1 MVASDRN
8 AALASLF
15 FLRLPV
21 QAKVWNVSTG
31 QCLHTATL
39 EAAIISLSFHPSGRM
54 IAMASSLYVY
64 LWDYNVS
71 TFVHRR

>member
-1 MVASDRN
+1 M
-8 AALASLF
+8 
-15 FLRLPV
+15 
-21 QAKVWNVSTG
+21 WNVSTG

-71 TFVHRR
+71 TLVRRRYVADRNRDFPRDSLQLWVF